1 MIVSLPDE
9 LIMAYA
15 DGELNGQVAT
25 RVRDALRN
33 DEAIRQKHD
42 VYRSTRQVLSKS
54 FSTVLD
60 EPVPDRLKQA
70 VRANRCQ
77 ERSRG

>member
-15 DGELNGQVAT
+15 DGELNDQLAT
-25 RVRDALRN
+25 RVRDAVRN

-42 VYRSTRQVLSKS
+42 IYRSTRQVLSKS
-54 FSTVLD
+54 FVSVLD
-60 EPVPDRLKQA
+60 EPIPDRLRRT
-70 VRANRCQ
+70 VRAKR
-77 ERSRG
+77 R

>member
-1 MIVSLPDE
+1 MILSLPDE

-15 DGELNGQVAT
+15 DGELNDQLAT
-25 RVRDALRN
+25 RVRDAVRN

-42 VYRSTRQVLSKS
+42 IYRSTRQVLLKS

-60 EPVPDRLKQA
+60 EPIPDRLKRT
-70 VRANRCQ
+70 VRAKR
-77 ERSRG
+77 R